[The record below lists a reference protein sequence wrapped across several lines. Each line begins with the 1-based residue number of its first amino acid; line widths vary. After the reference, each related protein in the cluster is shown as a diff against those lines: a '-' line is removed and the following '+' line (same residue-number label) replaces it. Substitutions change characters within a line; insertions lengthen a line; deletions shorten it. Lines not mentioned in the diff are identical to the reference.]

1 MSDEQEDTQTPPPDP
16 SDAVTDG
23 PDDSAAPVAAVP
35 RENAIVEDRYHV
47 IYSAPLPEHDTAGA
61 VAYGAQDTEDAAHSV
76 YALACHPSIPLRH
89 HMLEAHKFQNYAH
102 MACVEASGVLPRN
115 GGGGLGLVL
124 IVRRPKGG
132 LIEWDPEDT
141 TKRISDTVA
150 RKVFIPQLLDG
161 LDSLFSRDQTHRR
174 INPRNI
180 FYDDSDKTV
189 IALGECV
196 SEPPG
201 ASQPAMFEPL
211 ERAIASPNG
220 RGEGGPPDD
229 IYALGVTLYCLLRGG
244 NPLKDLSDAEAIRSR
259 LSKGT
264 WGALGEDTGI
274 PRGIVSLL
282 KGMLNDDP
290 EARWTLR
297 EIQLWLEGT
306 APRARAGRRAVP
318 APSIPIE
325 YGGQQVPNSRALAY
339 LLAEQPARGAR
350 RILEKDFV
358 KWVTNNLRDAPDE
371 KLLQQVVDQANK
383 VGKNQSA
390 AGMFV
395 LARVCRLLDPEGP
408 VRFGSLAFFLDG
420 LGPMLAA
427 AFKNNKKDDLQFLEA
442 GIGGGLLLD
451 AVDQGTAVNTRRLR
465 LLAIQMQDNVIQ
477 NTKGMGLE
485 RCLYDLCPSLPCQNP
500 VVEPYYATNL
510 VDFGA
515 ALEAIAAKGVLTS
528 DVFDRH
534 VVAFIG
540 SQSSALEPQIE
551 LLRAAGKIPSAT
563 ALATLDLLEIL
574 QRRFAPT
581 PMPALTSWMCRELDC
596 VMDLIRSKKR
606 RGLMAEKMSSVI
618 SGASLT
624 EVARTMDFPSALKRD
639 ENEYK
644 DVAIEFANNEIQ
656 LRKIRQGVS
665 RLDRMAQVTGFGG
678 VAAIGTLVWALVV
691 VFFVFGGGSE

>member
-1 MSDEQEDTQTPPPDP
+1 MSDELEDSKIPPSGP

-23 PDDSAAPVAAVP
+23 PENGVTPTAAVP
-35 RENAIVEDRYHV
+35 QGNAIIEDRYNV
-47 IYSAPLPEHDTAGA
+47 IYSAPLPEHDTVGG

-76 YALACHPSIPLRH
+76 YALVCHPGVPLRH

-102 MACVEASGVLPRN
+102 MAGIEASGVLPRSN
-115 GGGGLGLVL
+115 GGGLGLVL

-141 TKRISDTVA
+141 TKRISDTAA
-150 RKVFIPQLLDG
+150 RKFFIPQLLDG

-180 FYDDSDKTV
+180 FYDDSEHTL

-201 ASQPAMFEPL
+201 ASQLAMFEPL

-220 RGEGGPPDD
+220 RGEGGAPDD

-244 NPLKDLSDAEAIRSR
+244 NPLKDLSDTEAIHSR
-259 LSKGT
+259 MSKGT
-264 WGALGEDTGI
+264 WGALGEDAGI
-274 PRGIVSLL
+274 PRGFVSLL

-318 APSIPIE
+318 APSVPIE
-325 YGGQQVPNSRALAY
+325 YGGRQVPNSRALAY

-358 KWVTNNLRDAPDE
+358 RWVVSNLRDAPDE
-371 KLLQQVVDQANK
+371 KQLQQVVDQANK

-390 AGMFV
+390 AGMFM
-395 LARVCRLLDPEGP
+395 LARVCRLLDPQGP
-408 VRFGSLAFFLDG
+408 VRFDSLAFFMDG
-420 LGPMLAA
+420 LGPILAA
-427 AFKNNKKDDLQFLEA
+427 AFKNSKKDDLQFLEA
-442 GIGGGLLLD
+442 GVGGGLLLD

-465 LLAIQMQDNVIQ
+465 LLALQMQDNVIQ
-477 NTKGMGLE
+477 NTMGLGLE
-485 RCLYDLCPSLPCQNP
+485 RCLYDLCPSLPCQSP
-500 VVEPYYATNL
+500 AVEPYYATNL
-510 VDFGA
+510 IDFIA
-515 ALEAIAAKGVLTS
+515 ALEAVAAKGVLTS

-551 LLRAAGKIPSAT
+551 LLRAAGKIPSAI
-563 ALATLDLLEIL
+563 ALATLDVLEAI

-581 PMPALTSWMCRELDC
+581 SIPALTSWMCRELDC
-596 VMDLIRSKKR
+596 VMQLIRSKKR
-606 RGLMAEKMSSVI
+606 RELMAEKMASVT

-639 ENEYK
+639 ENEYQS
-644 DVAIEFANNEIQ
+644 VVIEFANNEIQ
-656 LRKIRQGVS
+656 LRKTRQGVS
-665 RLDRMAQVTGFGG
+665 RLDRMAQVAGFSG
-678 VAAIGTLVWALVV
+678 VAALGTLVWALVV
-691 VFFVFGGGSE
+691 VFFVFGGPSE